1 MQAYIFLYKKMLRNR
16 IRQVLKRP
24 ATCIY
29 ILFMVL
35 YFGWLAF
42 MLNGWIVNSSFGTR
56 ENLARILCM
65 FSLYLTPA
73 NYAAY
78 AKRKGL
84 AFLPADV
91 HFLFSAPTSA
101 KGNLLYVYGKTMIS
115 IPIIGI
121 FTFIA
126 GIHWFH
132 VSWWKMLLYVLICFV
147 LDSILQGA
155 IVVLLYGNE
164 RIGKNGN
171 RIFSAI
177 MYGIIGSFV
186 VIAIVIICKYGMQW
200 SSLLRFFDGKWISMI
215 PLIGWSLAVMRLI
228 ILGPSLLNIICATL
242 YLAAFVL
249 LTAMALKMKCTGQ
262 YYEDAAKF
270 ADDYQDARRRGKKG
284 EVVVVGKKK
293 KYKKAEVVYKG
304 SGAKAIFYRQLLEY
318 KKERFF
324 IFGFVT
330 LLYLA
335 GGMGICYLAIKDPS
349 MSVGVGRYF
358 IIPGIMAYVSF
369 LLCSYKTKWAKELD
383 NPYVFLIPEPAF
395 QKMWYATLI
404 DHIRAAIHALL
415 LTVPAMIGLHIE
427 WWYLPVIVLL
437 QVCMNAVG
445 LYSNTICQVI
455 FGNTISDTVKRVLHM
470 LLYFIALLIVVFAAA
485 IVTAIA
491 GVWAGLGIAS
501 VYMVVLAGLMAWGG
515 SRCFARMES

>member
-1 MQAYIFLYKKMLRNR
+1 MQAYMFLYKKMLRNR

-24 ATCIY
+24 VACIY
-29 ILFMVL
+29 ILLMAL

-42 MLNGWIVNSSFGTR
+42 MLNSWMVNSSFGTR

-84 AFLPADV
+84 VFLPADV
-91 HFLFSAPTSA
+91 HFLFSAPASP

-132 VSWWKMLLYVLICFV
+132 VSWWQMLLYVLICFV

-164 RIGKNGN
+164 RIGKTGN

-177 MYGIIGSFV
+177 FY
-186 VIAIVIICKYGMQW
+186 KYGMQW
-200 SSLLRFFDGKWISMI
+200 SSLLRFFDGKWISLI
-215 PLIGWSLAVMRLI
+215 PLIGWSLAVMRFI
-228 ILGPSLLNIICATL
+228 ILGPSLLNIICAAL
-242 YLAAFVL
+242 YLAAFAL
-249 LTAMALKMKCTGQ
+249 LTVMAWKMKCTGQ

-270 ADDYQDARRRGKKG
+270 ADDYQEARKRGKKG
-284 EVVVVGKKK
+284 EVAVVGKKK

-335 GGMGICYLAIKDPS
+335 GGLGICYLALKDPS
-349 MSVGVGRYF
+349 MTVGIGRYY

-369 LLCSYKTKWAKELD
+369 LLCSYKTKWAKELE
-383 NPYVFLIPEPAF
+383 NPYVFLIPEPEF

-404 DHIRAAIHALL
+404 DHIRAVIHALL
-415 LTVPAMIGLHIE
+415 LTVPAMLGLHIE

-445 LYSNTICQVI
+445 LYSDTICQVI
-455 FGNTISDTVKRVLHM
+455 FGNAIGDTIKRVLHM
-470 LLYFIALLIVVFAAA
+470 LLYFIALLIAVIAAA
-485 IVTAIA
+485 VATAIA

-501 VYMVVLAGLMAWGG
+501 VYMVVVAGLMAWGG